1 VISSNF
7 FYIQTFNPYGIVFFG
22 IIVALFFAAL
32 VVFLSYVLVPRFYYA
47 EKISP
52 YECGFDP
59 FQDSRSRFEVRFYL
73 VAILF
78 IVFDLE
84 IVFLVPWSVAL
95 RSLGLFGF
103 LCGIIF
109 LFVLTW
115 GFIYELARGAV
126 DANQD

>member
-1 VISSNF
+1 MQNF
-7 FYIQTFNPYGIVFFG
+7 FFIETFNSYAIVFFG
-22 IIVALFFAAL
+22 IGVAFFFAAL
-32 VVFLSYVLVPRFYYA
+32 IVFLSYFLVPRFYYA

-59 FQDSRSRFEVRFYL
+59 FEDSRSRFEVRFYL

-84 IVFLVPWSVAL
+84 IVFLVPWAL
-95 RSLGLFGF
+95 TIKSTGFFGF
-103 LCGIIF
+103 CTGVVFLII
-109 LFVLTW
+109 LTL

>member
-1 VISSNF
+1 MKNF
-7 FYIQTFNPYGIVFFG
+7 FYIQTFNPYGMVFFG
-22 IIVALFFAAL
+22 IGVAFFFAAL
-32 VVFLSYVLVPRFYYA
+32 IVFLSYVLVPRFYYA

-59 FQDSRSRFEVRFYL
+59 FEDSRSRFEVRFYL

-84 IVFLVPWSVAL
+84 IVFLVPWAL
-95 RSLGLFGF
+95 TLKSIGTFGF
-103 LCGIIF
+103 MVGVIF
-109 LFVLTW
+109 LFILTL